1 VTAVLAPAYVL
12 GVVPPGSSVPAADP
26 SGPFSELRLVEAG
39 GLAALVGSPP
49 ADRPLGRAADLLAH
63 DRLLAELVA
72 VGTPVL
78 PMRFGVILDDDAAVT
93 DEFLGA
99 RRADL
104 LADLEL
110 VTGRVQY
117 TVKAR
122 YEQDAILREVIDE
135 EPDVRQLRSGRGEP
149 ETAESLDRRI
159 RLGQLVV
166 QALERRRPRDAEEV
180 LRIIGDQVAMTQRE
194 TSAAEDVLNAAFLVD
209 RAQADT
215 FERRVERVAEQ
226 QAGRLRVSL
235 LGPLPAYDFVG
246 GR

>member
-12 GVVPPGSSVPAADP
+12 GVVPSACSIPEVDPA
-26 SGPFSELRLVEAG
+26 GPFSELRLIEAG
-39 GLAALVGSPP
+39 DLAALVGTPP
-49 ADRPLGRAADLLAH
+49 SDRPLGRAADLLAH

-72 VGTPVL
+72 AGTPVL
-78 PMRFGVILDDDAAVT
+78 PMRFGVVLDDDAAVS
-93 DEFLGA
+93 DELLDA
-99 RRADL
+99 RRDDL
-104 LADLEL
+104 LEQLEL

-122 YEQDAILREVIDE
+122 YEQDAVLREVLDE
-135 EPDVRQLRSGRGEP
+135 EPEVRQLRGGRGEP
-149 ETAESLDRRI
+149 ETAETLDRRI

-166 QALERRRPRDAEEV
+166 QALERRRPRDAAEM
-180 LRIIGDQVAMTQRE
+180 LRVIGDQVATRQRE
-194 TSAAEDVLNAAFLVD
+194 PSAPEEVLNAAFLVE
-209 RAQADT
+209 RKEAAG

-226 QAGRLRVSL
+226 QAGRLRVTL